1 MAIIDRIVTGI
12 ISVNHA
18 LLDEEIKAVIS
29 EYTGH
34 GGPRGSAVRLHFE
47 DSVSTVDMDTAEAI
61 TLAHNPALFTDEQQD
76 EQDAIA
82 ASANVVARF
91 DASNFADK
99 SPDEIFT
106 FMQTAIDGWANLGDA
121 QADMRKWFPLMAALI
136 IHLRSE

>member
-1 MAIIDRIVTGI
+1 MAIIDRIVLGI
-12 ISVNHA
+12 SNVNHA
-18 LLDEEIKAVIS
+18 LLDEEIKAVVP

-47 DSVSTVDMDTAEAI
+47 DSVGTGGMDTAEAI
-61 TLAHNPALFTDEQQD
+61 TLAHNPALFTDGQQA

-99 SPDEIFT
+99 TPDEIFA
-106 FMQTAIDGWANLGDA
+106 FMQTAIDGWSTLSEA